1 MQLCRAVWVPLPA
14 PTSLPLFNAEALLLP
29 SPPPSL
35 LKSHTYFDH
44 RLGEQN
50 IGVEDNSLSFSDR
63 SWLVPMGKTPPPH
76 STTSTPSFLC
86 VLRKQRVNGGFLPGF
101 SRPSRNSPTAAKLSD
116 KESEQFPERGQHV
129 SDTEHRQRLSCAAPT
144 SVHTVTGY
152 LGHAPVKH
160 CDLLECG
167 TKE

>member
-1 MQLCRAVWVPLPA
+1 MFLWEKHPR
-14 PTSLPLFNAEALLLP
+14 PTA
-29 SPPPSL
+29 PPPRHPFFVFGL
-35 LKSHTYFDH
+35 
-44 RLGEQN
+44 
-50 IGVEDNSLSFSDR
+50 
-63 SWLVPMGKTPPPH
+63 
-76 STTSTPSFLC
+76 
-86 VLRKQRVNGGFLPGF
+86 LRKQRVNGGFLPGF

-152 LGHAPVKH
+152 LGHAPIKH